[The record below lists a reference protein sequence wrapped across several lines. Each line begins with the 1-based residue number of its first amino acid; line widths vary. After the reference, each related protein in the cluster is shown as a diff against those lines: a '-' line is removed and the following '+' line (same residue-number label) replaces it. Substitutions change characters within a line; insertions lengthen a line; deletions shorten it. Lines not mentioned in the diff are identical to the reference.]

1 MADEGMRKGETLRD
15 EHYDLV
21 SVLYHALRSQETID
35 QYIKDADE
43 AGDTALAQ
51 FFREIRDEDL
61 SRADRA
67 KVLLRERLGKG
78 RGKDL
83 VDETSMESFP
93 ASDAPATY

>member
-1 MADEGMRKGETLRD
+1 MGEPKEEGMRD

-35 QYIKDADE
+35 RYVHDADE
-43 AGDTALAQ
+43 ASDTELAQ

-67 KVLLRERLGKG
+67 KVLLRERLG
-78 RGKDL
+78 RGKTKDI

-93 ASDAPATY
+93 ASDAPGGY